1 MGDYPQPPP
10 LVSKYIDS
18 VLRENTALL
27 SAAKSYEG
35 AATIKDCVSYLEA
48 AHSSI
53 LHLGRL
59 ADIQTIRHGIPPP
72 STDECADCGLSPRD
86 ELLQTI
92 CMNLTAFH
100 MLPPKQDAAARKDTA
115 PPATASASS
124 TAGKAAAVSSGH
136 AGLGSQAAMPSMPKA
151 SAAPIAAAAEHVVA
165 AAPEAVPTAPAAA
178 PGAALPAAATAQLA
192 AETVPSSTIPVSVE
206 DTAVNRS
213 RTRWSVEEVAM
224 FEAAVKQ
231 YGLNKPSQIAAFMG
245 TRSAEQVRERIKWWK
260 RKVGIHKKWQGPVG
274 SSGTGDS
281 GSAGHTGGTGAGVD
295 APTGGGVAETGSD
308 QEGS

>member
-72 STDECADCGLSPRD
+72 STDERTDCGLSPRD

-100 MLPPKQDAAARKDTA
+100 MLPPKQEAAARKDNV
-115 PPATASASS
+115 PVVPATTSGAGGKA
-124 TAGKAAAVSSGH
+124 TAVHAEQAGVVPQATVPSVPHIAPTAATAAAVP
-136 AGLGSQAAMPSMPKA
+136 AVQAP
-151 SAAPIAAAAEHVVA
+151 SAATGTVALPLQPSEVAAALGPVA
-165 AAPEAVPTAPAAA
+165 AAPVAAA
-178 PGAALPAAATAQLA
+178 ASAAARL
-192 AETVPSSTIPVSVE
+192 PVE
-206 DTAVNRS
+206 DTALNRS

-260 RKVGIHKKWQGPVG
+260 RKVGIHKKWQGPAGTPSAGEAG
-274 SSGTGDS
+274 SSGG
-281 GSAGHTGGTGAGVD
+281 GAGKG
-295 APTGGGVAETGSD
+295 APTGQSEEGVDSEE
-308 QEGS
+308 EGS